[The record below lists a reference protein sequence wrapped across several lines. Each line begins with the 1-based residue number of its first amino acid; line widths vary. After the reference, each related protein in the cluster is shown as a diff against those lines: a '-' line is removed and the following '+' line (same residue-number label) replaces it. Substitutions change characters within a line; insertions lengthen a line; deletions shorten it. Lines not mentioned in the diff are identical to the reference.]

1 MSTAREMVQQV
12 VVSWK
17 SQRDIGKS
25 RTNKVRGW
33 VAQQVLRKRRDRPTM
48 GRQKEHVSVTVATT
62 RLRNGAGEMDSRNGS
77 GVGSRGG
84 RPDSTGTGKKP
95 RR

>member
-1 MSTAREMVQQV
+1 
-12 VVSWK
+12 
-17 SQRDIGKS
+17 
-25 RTNKVRGW
+25 
-33 VAQQVLRKRRDRPTM
+33 M